1 MPATIQLSHGR
12 ELATQTVAVGA
23 SSAAAA
29 SPFGAQTRQI
39 RIVANTACN
48 VQIGDGTATASASSP
63 FLPANSIEYVM
74 VTPGE
79 FIAAIEAATGGLV
92 TATPGTLW
100 VTELG

>member
-1 MPATIQLSHGR
+1 MPSTVELGHGR
-12 ELATQTVAVGA
+12 ELATQTIAVGA
-23 SSAAAA
+23 ASAAATN
-29 SPFGAQTRQI
+29 PFGAQTRQI
-39 RIVANTACN
+39 RIVADTACN
-48 VQIGDGTATASASSP
+48 VQIGDGSASASAASP
-63 FLPANSIEYVM
+63 FLPANWVEYVM

>member
-1 MPATIQLSHGR
+1 MGSTVELGHGR
-12 ELATQTVAVGA
+12 ELTTQTIAIGA

-29 SPFGAQTRQI
+29 NPFGAQTRQI

-48 VQIGDGTATASASSP
+48 VQIGDGAATATAASP
-63 FLPANSIEYVM
+63 LLPANWVEYVM

-79 FIAAIEAATGGLV
+79 FIAAIQSSAG
-92 TATPGTLW
+92 GTLW

>member
-1 MPATIQLSHGR
+1 MGSTVELGHGR
-12 ELATQTVAVGA
+12 ELTTQTIPVGA

-29 SPFGAQTRQI
+29 NPFGAQTRQI

-48 VQIGDGTATASASSP
+48 VQIGDGAATATAASP
-63 FLPANSIEYVM
+63 FLPASWVEYVM

-79 FIAAIEAATGGLV
+79 FIAAIQSSAG
-92 TATPGTLW
+92 GTLW

>member
-1 MPATIQLSHGR
+1 MPSVVELGKGR
-12 ELATQTVAVGA
+12 EIATQTVAVGA
-23 SSAAAA
+23 SSTQIG

-39 RIVANTACN
+39 RLVANTACN
-48 VQIGDGTATASASSP
+48 VQIGDGSATATAASP

-79 FIAAIEAATGGLV
+79 VLAVIEAATGGLV
-92 TATPGTLW
+92 TATAGTLW